1 MNFLTVMLC
10 ITMNRPYQF
19 YQFVPLAT
27 FAFVMQYAVMIC
39 PPHVTA
45 PDVDINLWKYA
56 YMLIKFIVFGF
67 ISTILYMSQVIIHH
81 SLIRGVLIQSCSAGA
96 KNLTNYVFCHPQ
108 FSSVIQNIENHCA
121 ILTPVCLCQ
130 LLSK

>member
-1 MNFLTVMLC
+1 MLNTPVLVRSTKLSSIEPRQYLDGRPPGNTGCCWHLFVKLYVSFQVLFRMNFLTVMLC

-45 PDVDINLWKYA
+45 SDVDINLWKYA

-67 ISTILYMSQVIIHH
+67 ISTMLYMSQVIYKY
-81 SLIRGVLIQSCSAGA
+81 STRD
-96 KNLTNYVFCHPQ
+96 
-108 FSSVIQNIENHCA
+108 
-121 ILTPVCLCQ
+121 
-130 LLSK
+130 

>member
-45 PDVDINLWKYA
+45 SDVDINLWKYA

-67 ISTILYMSQVIIHH
+67 ISTMLYMSQVIYKY
-81 SLIRGVLIQSCSAGA
+81 STRD
-96 KNLTNYVFCHPQ
+96 
-108 FSSVIQNIENHCA
+108 
-121 ILTPVCLCQ
+121 
-130 LLSK
+130 